1 MSAGDLVYL
10 LGQSAKLSLF
20 HEMQLGSG
28 WALGDCIIDWSLGML
43 NLSQVNFDIELL
55 RENFECCATAAFILV
70 HFPLECA
77 LSVPLSLNIPLF
89 ACAAID
95 SEFLNSSSCLGLQPC
110 SSFT

>member
-1 MSAGDLVYL
+1 M
-10 LGQSAKLSLF
+10 
-20 HEMQLGSG
+20 
-28 WALGDCIIDWSLGML
+28 DWSLGML
-43 NLSQVNFDIELL
+43 NHSQVNFDIELL

-95 SEFLNSSSCLGLQPC
+95 SEFLSSSSRSGLQTC